1 MPETEAADEGRV
13 LTLPNVL
20 SLVRLLC
27 VPLFLWLLFGRHD
40 RGAAAYLLG
49 ALGATDWVDGYVA
62 RHWNQVSTVGK
73 VLDPAADRVL
83 LAVGVIAILVDGAVP
98 AWIGWATIVREVGI
112 SVAVLVL
119 AALGARRID
128 VQWAGKAGTLAM
140 MVAYPLFLLSR
151 AHVFWRHEARVLAW
165 LFVVPGLVIAWYAA
179 VTYVPL
185 ARRALAEGRLARGA
199 ASSAVGSSSR

>member
-1 MPETEAADEGRV
+1 MPETEAGGLGPRRERSTVPETEAGDEGRV
-13 LTLPNVL
+13 LTLPNAL

-62 RHWNQVSTVGK
+62 RRWHQVSTVGK

-83 LAVGVIAILVDGAVP
+83 LVAGVIAILVDGAVP

-112 SVAVLVL
+112 SLAVLVL
-119 AALGARRID
+119 AAYLAVFLVAAATLIRQRD
-128 VQWAGKAGTLAM
+128 VT
-140 MVAYPLFLLSR
+140 
-151 AHVFWRHEARVLAW
+151 
-165 LFVVPGLVIAWYAA
+165 
-179 VTYVPL
+179 
-185 ARRALAEGRLARGA
+185 
-199 ASSAVGSSSR
+199 